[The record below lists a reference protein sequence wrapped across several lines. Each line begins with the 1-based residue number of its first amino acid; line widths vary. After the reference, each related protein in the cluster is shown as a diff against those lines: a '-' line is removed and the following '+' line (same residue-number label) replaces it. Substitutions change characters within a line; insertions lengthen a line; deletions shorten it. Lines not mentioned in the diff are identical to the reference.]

1 MVYSTELASK
11 VAITSND
18 SKYLEAGIHD
28 NVKFTGV
35 RAATSPTGKNFMEF
49 RFEKD
54 GKELLYTEWEPNE
67 REGDSA
73 EQSHRS
79 GEASGGTGGQAE
91 DPKTRLRCCSPREG
105 GSSGEETCQ

>member
-35 RAATSPTGKNFMEF
+35 RAATSPTGKTLWSFVLK
-49 RFEKD
+49 RRKRVTT
-54 GKELLYTEWEPNE
+54 Y
-67 REGDSA
+67 RV
-73 EQSHRS
+73 
-79 GEASGGTGGQAE
+79 GT
-91 DPKTRLRCCSPREG
+91 K
-105 GSSGEETCQ
+105 